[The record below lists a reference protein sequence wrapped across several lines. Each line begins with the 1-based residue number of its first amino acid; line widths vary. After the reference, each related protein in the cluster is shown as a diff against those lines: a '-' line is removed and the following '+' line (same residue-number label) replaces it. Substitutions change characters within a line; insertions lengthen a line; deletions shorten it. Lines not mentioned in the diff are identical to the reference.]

1 MYRLVTPG
9 VGPKNKLSQIVCK
22 VLEPSDHGATRCPFV
37 WSHFFHLFP
46 EVLAIALALLVLPA
60 WKWFILPMPH
70 GPHGSHGVDDH
81 TPKIP
86 RDEVKDEAQ
95 TSSKHRFFGRIG
107 SSMSSLGET
116 EMRRKFTQGFS
127 TLSREDS
134 VNLLTA

>member
-1 MYRLVTPG
+1 MVQIDDTWSGAKKQTIPNCLQGSRAKRLRGRTVP
-9 VGPKNKLSQIVCK
+9 VR
-22 VLEPSDHGATRCPFV
+22 LES
-37 WSHFFHLFP
+37 LFP

-86 RDEVKDEAQ
+86 RGGVKDEAQ